1 MSVVDKVAWRNF
13 QRSCGVFGLDII
25 HNHSKRLAG
34 DTYACC
40 WWGRNL
46 TLIECKGKTGA
57 RSPHSRAGLQA
68 PAPSFTGIHSSCCL
82 FEISLNLRRFRN
94 HSKWWER
101 SKPVIC
107 SLSGLGKKESTLRM
121 SDTPPVGRKEAFHAQ
136 SPLTGR
142 NCPQTWNQ
150 LAKVIQLRTHA
161 FTHIHTCCTRTH
173 THSPA
178 NSESN
183 FLCTPIVTA
192 LFTTGFH
199 QSISISLKSAMSS
212 FFSQPASQ
220 LQPACLYDL
229 LSAGKIGAC
238 NSLQHQPA
246 LQGLPALSHG
256 KSQKL

>member
-107 SLSGLGKKESTLRM
+107 SLSGLGKKKKYTENEWHAT
-121 SDTPPVGRKEAFHAQ
+121 GRKKRGLSCSISTYWEKLSSDMKPISQGNSAAH
-136 SPLTGR
+136 TR
-142 NCPQTWNQ
+142 
-150 LAKVIQLRTHA
+150 
-161 FTHIHTCCTRTH
+161 IHTYTHMLH
-173 THSPA
+173 THSH
-178 NSESN
+178 
-183 FLCTPIVTA
+183 T
-192 LFTTGFH
+192 FT
-199 QSISISLKSAMSS
+199 
-212 FFSQPASQ
+212 SQ
-220 LQPACLYDL
+220 LGEQFSVYTYSDSLVHNRLPSEYFNFP
-229 LSAGKIGAC
+229 KI
-238 NSLQHQPA
+238 
-246 LQGLPALSHG
+246 SHV
-256 KSQKL
+256 